1 MEKVSLERKCMLYV
15 LNLLVPAAFLLML
28 DLASYFIP
36 EPSGE
41 KLGFK
46 ITIILGFSVLQLL
59 LSGILPS
66 NGSMPPLIA
75 IIFTVIFTFML
86 LSLLQTIFVKYLWNL
101 KPDSCLLRLFC
112 RKQKASSVQFKDSGN
127 QDDSVKMESVNLRQ
141 TGPDSSVLRE
151 MLLEIQA
158 VRQTVSSLQREKETV
173 LGVERAARA
182 LDTAYFYLYL
192 ISVVSFFIYIAVSIM

>member
-1 MEKVSLERKCMLYV
+1 VSLERKCMLYV
-15 LNLLVPAAFLLML
+15 LNLLVPAAFLLIL

-46 ITIILGFSVLQLL
+46 ITVILGFSVLQLL

-112 RKQKASSVQFKDSGN
+112 RKQKPSTVQFKDSGN
-127 QDDSVKMESVNLRQ
+127 QEDSVKTVSVNLRQ
-141 TGPDSSVLRE
+141 TGPDSSVLRA

-158 VRQTVSSLQREKETV
+158 VRQTVSSLQRKKETV
-173 LGVERAARA
+173 LGLERAARA